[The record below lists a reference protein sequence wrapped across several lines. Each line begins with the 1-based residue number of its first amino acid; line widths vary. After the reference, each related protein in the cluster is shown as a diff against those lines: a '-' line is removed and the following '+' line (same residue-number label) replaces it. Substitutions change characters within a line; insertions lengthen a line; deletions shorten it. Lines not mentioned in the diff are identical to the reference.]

1 MTGSEDLWLT
11 LEVRNESLNPGTQ
24 LVHPTS
30 LAKMAKVILAPGH
43 LRIAEAVVDL
53 SSKLVFICFLIYL
66 G

>member
-43 LRIAEAVVDL
+43 LRTA
-53 SSKLVFICFLIYL
+53 
-66 G
+66 